1 MNPLLVETA
10 LQAAFAAS
18 AFPTTPIYTGTD
30 YEEMTPESLNLIIAC
45 GQVDHTAGG
54 LYKAQITVRIVSPAL
69 LGDTAKTEMVT
80 ALNSVRTALGSSYLT
95 TNWPTSAGTPAYGGV
110 WITGTKTSQDNHTWV
125 AEVDALFG
133 VSE

>member
-10 LQAAFAAS
+10 LQSAFATL
-18 AFPTTPIYTGTD
+18 AFPTTQIYTGTD
-30 YEEMTPESLNLIIAC
+30 YEELSPESLNLIISC

-69 LGDTAKTEMVT
+69 LWETAKTEMVA

-95 TNWPTSAGTPAYGGV
+95 TNWPTSAGTPTYGGV
-110 WITGTKTSQDNHTWV
+110 WITGTKTSQDNHGWV
-125 AEVDALFG
+125 AEVDAIIG